1 MNNPLTPYFSLPL
14 PHPDNLL
21 QQDVSRLANALTAV
35 DTQLYQQQHI
45 QQQQY
50 QAVQEKLRRSR
61 LNQLLGEPLLA
72 L

>member
-1 MNNPLTPYFSLPL
+1 MHNPQTPHFSLPL

-21 QQDVSRLANALTAV
+21 QQDVLRLANALTAV
-35 DTQLYQQQHI
+35 DTQLFQQQHV

-50 QAVQEKLRRSR
+50 LAVQEKLRRSR